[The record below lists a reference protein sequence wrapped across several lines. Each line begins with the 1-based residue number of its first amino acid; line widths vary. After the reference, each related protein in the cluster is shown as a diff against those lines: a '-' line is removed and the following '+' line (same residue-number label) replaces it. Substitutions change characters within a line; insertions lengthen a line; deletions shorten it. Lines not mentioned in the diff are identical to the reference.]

1 MAIDFQNSR
10 VNTSDITGGSKEL
23 ARKKPHSDIDLSL
36 AIHPYTGDIRPLK
49 DDRAIRNALKNML
62 LTDVF
67 ERPFQPQL
75 GGNLRGLLFEPM
87 GLLTKLS
94 IEEEIKR
101 TLDKESRVDIIK
113 VNATSNDN
121 KNRYDITIKFKI
133 KESTIIEKLDIS
145 LRRLR

>member
-1 MAIDFQNSR
+1 
-10 VNTSDITGGSKEL
+10 L
-23 ARKKPHSDIDLSL
+23 AV
-36 AIHPYTGDIRPLK
+36 HPYTGDIRPLK

-87 GLLTKLS
+87 DLLTKIS

-113 VNATSNDN
+113 VNAKSNDN

-133 KESTIIEKLDIS
+133 KENNRIETLPVV